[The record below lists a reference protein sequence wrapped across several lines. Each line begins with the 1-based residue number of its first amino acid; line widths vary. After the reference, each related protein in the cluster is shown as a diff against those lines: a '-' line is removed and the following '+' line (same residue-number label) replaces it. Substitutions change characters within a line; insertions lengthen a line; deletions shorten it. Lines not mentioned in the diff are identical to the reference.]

1 MALDTSNNWVAGD
14 DLLVIEALK
23 LPFGKYTLDCVQRCM
38 NQLEDIDVNASLKVK
53 GLLTD
58 YATARTA
65 QETANLADTEG
76 KTLIKA
82 DVLEWERNKGGI
94 DGLQSEIMLIQ
105 KDLANYFA
113 FCECIDM
120 GGYTGGDGSIALIR
134 S

>member
-38 NQLEDIDVNASLKVK
+38 NQMEVIDVSASLKVK

-76 KTLIKA
+76 KTLVKA
-82 DVLEWERNKGGI
+82 DVLEWEKDKSGV
-94 DGLQSEIMLIQ
+94 DGVQSEIMLIQ
-105 KDLANYFA
+105 MDLANYFA

-120 GGYTGGDGSIALIR
+120 GGYTGGGSTMLIR